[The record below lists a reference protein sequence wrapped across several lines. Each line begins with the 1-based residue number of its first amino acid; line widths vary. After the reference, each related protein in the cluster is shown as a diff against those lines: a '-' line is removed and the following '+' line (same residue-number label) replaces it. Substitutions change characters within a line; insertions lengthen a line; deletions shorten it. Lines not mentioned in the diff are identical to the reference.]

1 MGFGVWTP
9 DIGRVVVCWMGPP
22 QMRTTDSLDAFVSG
36 LRPEIALV
44 WVDAIE
50 HAPTAVEPRGKRS

>member
-9 DIGRVVVCWMGPP
+9 DLGRVVVCWMGPP
-22 QMRTTDSLDAFVSG
+22 EVRSIDSLDTFIGG

-50 HAPTAVEPRGKRS
+50 HPSVAVEGSGEGS